1 MIVPIR
7 YYVNGTGDIKSKWA
21 VYVAPNHFTIQ
32 EVFNRIHAASCFYL
46 GYVKK

>member
-21 VYVAPNHFTIQ
+21 VYVAPNHLTIQ
-32 EVFNRIHAASCFYL
+32 EVFNRIHAAKLFL
-46 GYVKK
+46 FGLL